1 MLLSPLATAVEE
13 NISTASKVL
22 NGIDA
27 DRLNEGGNAIHVSEL
42 RSIDAAISSGDGMSL
57 W

>member
-27 DRLNEGGNAIHVSEL
+27 ARLNEGGNATHDSEF
-42 RSIDAAISSGDGMSL
+42 RRIDATISSGDGMRL